1 METEMIQKIYRQL
14 IENAAGKPGPAILA
28 IDGRC
33 ASGKSTLGQELAEKW
48 NASLFHMDDFYLQPH
63 QRTEERLAEPG
74 GNVDRERFLKEVLLP
89 LRSGRTVSYRR
100 FDCGTFTFAPIR
112 LIEPADIAIV
122 EGSYACHPEL
132 RDLYDL
138 RIFMDVEPDE
148 QMRRILKRNGPE
160 ATERF
165 RTIWIPL
172 EEAYFAG
179 CKVRENA
186 DICIFSR

>member
-89 LRSGRTVSYRR
+89 LRSGQTVS
-100 FDCGTFTFAPIR
+100 
-112 LIEPADIAIV
+112 
-122 EGSYACHPEL
+122 
-132 RDLYDL
+132 
-138 RIFMDVEPDE
+138 
-148 QMRRILKRNGPE
+148 
-160 ATERF
+160 
-165 RTIWIPL
+165 
-172 EEAYFAG
+172 
-179 CKVRENA
+179 
-186 DICIFSR
+186 